1 MNKQKYLYR
10 RTRQFGCAVL
20 TVLLFEGVGYAQQ
33 RPFSW
38 WGELGYDF
46 LSNQF
51 ESGDDRIEHTGL
63 FRINATGFVH
73 EPWLAI
79 YDGGLGMYYRRSESD
94 AIDST
99 SDSLNGDLN
108 LRLFPRSRFPLQAF
122 VEKSDTRTD
131 TDLTQLVID
140 RFRYGLN
147 QSYVSRGGASMNIG
161 YEHTDQTN
169 VSTDRDSGDTVRE
182 DSSDLFRA
190 RFNKAFGAHN
200 ISFNANANYVD
211 IVNSIDA
218 TDTAFATLRHAYR
231 PSPTFSSEDMLTY
244 NTSSV
249 VTSTSS
255 FETEVVQ
262 FNSFGFWR
270 PRTERPLRINGT
282 IRALTSENQFRSD
295 VVEAQSATA
304 TLGGTY
310 EWTRRLL
317 FNANAG
323 VTNTEADDEMTTTH
337 FQSISTIY
345 NSEVRKVFDLDATWF
360 GQLELRNTDDD
371 GDRLQEAGAQLGYNL
386 NKIIPRD
393 NKHTYNFGARQTIAT
408 TTDSDD
414 FSTLRLLSNAF
425 LGWNRRGVR
434 SNGMARFSIS
444 DTRTFASGIGSE
456 NFEGEFQLI
465 NLQASVDSRLSSTS
479 AFRANVTMQ
488 ATRQERPPIPGVIS
502 ESDGKWRPTSTINMT
517 YYKLGVFGAPRLSF
531 FSTLRSIR
539 NAYAPVV
546 GEQLGE
552 DARDLNQWENRL
564 EYTVG
569 RLQLRA
575 ISRLSSVQGEKQN
588 YFLFQARRFI
598 GGY

>member
-10 RTRQFGCAVL
+10 RTKQFGGAVL
-20 TVLLFEGVGYAQQ
+20 IVLLFAGSAFAQQ
-33 RPFSW
+33 RPFAW

-63 FRINATGFVH
+63 FRINATGFIH

-79 YDGGLGMYYRRSESD
+79 FDGGLGMYYRRSDSD

-99 SDSLNGDLN
+99 SDSLNGNLN

-122 VEKSDTRTD
+122 VEKSDSRTD

-140 RFRYGLN
+140 RFRYGIS
-147 QSYVSRGGASMNIG
+147 QSYVTTGGASMNIG

-169 VSTDRDSGDTVRE
+169 VTTERDSGDTVRE
-182 DSSDLFRA
+182 DSSNLFRA

-200 ISFNANANYVD
+200 IAFNANANYVD
-211 IVNSIDA
+211 IVNSIEEN
-218 TDTAFATLRHAYR
+218 DTAFATLRHAYR
-231 PSPTFSSEDMLTY
+231 PSPSFSSEDMLTY
-244 NTSSV
+244 NTSRV
-249 VTSTSS
+249 VSAVSS

-270 PRTERPLRINGT
+270 PRTKRPLRINGT
-282 IRALTSENQFRSD
+282 IRGLASENQFRSE
-295 VVEAQSATA
+295 VIEAQTATA

-310 EWTRRLL
+310 EWTRRLR
-317 FNANAG
+317 FNATAG
-323 VTNTEADDEMTTTH
+323 ITNTEADDEMSTTH
-337 FQSISTIY
+337 FQSISGIY
-345 NSEVRKVFDLDATWF
+345 NSKVYEVFNMDATWV
-360 GQLELRNTDDD
+360 GQLDLRNTDED
-371 GDRLQEAGAQLGYNL
+371 GESLQEAGAQLGYNL
-386 NKIIPRD
+386 NKLLPRE
-393 NKHTYNFGARQTIAT
+393 NNHTYNFGFRQSIAT

-414 FSTLRLLSNAF
+414 FSTLRLLSNGF
-425 LGWNRRGVR
+425 LGWSRRGVR
-434 SNGMARFSIS
+434 SNGMARLSVS
-444 DTRTFASGIGSE
+444 DTHTFASGIGSE
-456 NFEGEFQLI
+456 NFEGNFQLI
-465 NLQASVDSRLSSTS
+465 NLQASVDSRISSTS

-488 ATRQERPPIPGVIS
+488 ATRQERPAIPGVVS
-502 ESDGKWRPTSTINMT
+502 ASDGEWRPTSTINIT

-531 FSTLRSIR
+531 YSTFRSIR

-552 DARDLNQWENRL
+552 NARDINQWENRL